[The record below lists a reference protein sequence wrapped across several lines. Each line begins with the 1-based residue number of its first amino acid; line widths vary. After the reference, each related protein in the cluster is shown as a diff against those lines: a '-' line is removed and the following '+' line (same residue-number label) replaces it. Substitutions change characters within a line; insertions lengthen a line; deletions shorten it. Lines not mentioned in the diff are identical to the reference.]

1 MRGRVKWDK
10 RMTDTKRLTSDI
22 AIHPDL
28 ARSLDILGACILS
41 DRLERDEELI
51 ELANSAQIVARH
63 LAPETVIARR
73 DVAEWF
79 ESNREALCGLLDDR
93 EALGARMAEVADPEL
108 RAILL
113 TALYN
118 VAVCDYQMADEEQE
132 VLQLALAV
140 WAPVTLEPSR
150 LAVLDF

>member
-1 MRGRVKWDK
+1 
-10 RMTDTKRLTSDI
+10 MTDTEQPTTDFTL
-22 AIHPDL
+22 HPDL
-28 ARSLDILGACILS
+28 VRSLDILGACILS

-63 LAPETVIARR
+63 LAPETVVARR
-73 DVAEWF
+73 DVTDWF
-79 ESNREALCGLLDDR
+79 AANHKPLRELLDDR
-93 EALGARMAEVADPEL
+93 EALGARMAEVTDPEL

-132 VLQLALAV
+132 VLQLAMAV
-140 WAPVTLEPSR
+140 WAPLTLEPAS
-150 LAVLDF
+150 LAALDF

>member
-1 MRGRVKWDK
+1 
-10 RMTDTKRLTSDI
+10 MTDAKRLTTDI
-22 AIHPDL
+22 DIHPDL

-63 LAPETVIARR
+63 LAPEAVIARR

-79 ESNREALCGLLDDR
+79 GNSREALRALLNDR
-93 EALGARMAEVADPEL
+93 EALGARMAEVTDPEL

-132 VLQLALAV
+132 VLQLAMAV
-140 WAPVTLEPSR
+140 WAPLTLEPAR
-150 LAVLDF
+150 LAALDF

>member
-1 MRGRVKWDK
+1 
-10 RMTDTKRLTSDI
+10 MTDAKRLMTDI
-22 AIHPDL
+22 DIHPDL

-63 LAPETVIARR
+63 LAPEAVIARR

-79 ESNREALCGLLDDR
+79 GNSREALRALLNDR
-93 EALGARMAEVADPEL
+93 EALGARMAEVTDPEL

-132 VLQLALAV
+132 VLQLAMAV
-140 WAPVTLEPSR
+140 WAPLTLEPSR

>member
-1 MRGRVKWDK
+1 MDVGTAMVEMERLE
-10 RMTDTKRLTSDI
+10 TDI
-22 AIHPDL
+22 GMHPDL
-28 ARSLDILGACILS
+28 SRSLDILGACILS

-73 DVAEWF
+73 DVVEWF
-79 ESNREALCGLLDDR
+79 ESNRVSLRRLLDDH

-140 WAPVTLEPSR
+140 WAPVTLEPAR

>member
-1 MRGRVKWDK
+1 MGETERRVGG
-10 RMTDTKRLTSDI
+10 I
-22 AIHPDL
+22 AMHPDL
-28 ARSLDILGACILS
+28 TRSLDILGACILS

-51 ELANSAQIVARH
+51 ELANSAQIIARH
-63 LAPETVIARR
+63 LAPEAVIARR
-73 DVAEWF
+73 DVAAWF
-79 ESNREALCGLLDDR
+79 ESNRVSLRGLLDDR

-118 VAVCDYQMADEEQE
+118 VAVCDYQLADEEQE
-132 VLQLALAV
+132 VLQLAMAV
-140 WAPVTLEPSR
+140 WAPLTLEPAR